1 MKKFVAVV
9 ISIAMLMSMSVAVM
23 ADFVSSPPAG
33 GDKPVFPGFIV
44 TPFSDIH
51 NAPADVDV
59 DEFKEAH
66 NELKNAD
73 DLSDL
78 ADGVKDGSVVR
89 DIYDV
94 TVKGDDKDAAF
105 ADGAKELT
113 LNIGIKD
120 GAFQMIFRD
129 ENGWKLFDNY
139 KDNGDGT
146 ITLTIDTLGVFAVLV
161 VGEEDGGENPPQTSD
176 PMLAIVAVMA
186 VSALATVVVA
196 SKKRKA

>member
-59 DEFKEAH
+59 DEFKKAH
-66 NELKNAD
+66 DELKNAD

-78 ADGVKDGSVVR
+78 ANGVKDGSVVR

-139 KDNGDGT
+139 KDNGDG
-146 ITLTIDTLGVFAVLV
+146 
-161 VGEEDGGENPPQTSD
+161 EE
-176 PMLAIVAVMA
+176 
-186 VSALATVVVA
+186 
-196 SKKRKA
+196 KCKRSS